1 MQGEAKTFQRRRM
14 SCAVIYIRRPIRAH
28 ALQFQYVPPELFA
41 SHLVPALSPRA
52 LRYLCLGSCARAR
65 ALFISATFVFS
76 RLHSLELYVCSA
88 RFLHTCRSCPMT
100 LDEMLG
106 ATRKIS
112 FLPAVL
118 LILLSGVFLFASA
131 MPMSSTE
138 ESTIEALRLRG
149 VSEVSTYLT
158 TLVLTCY
165 PPTPNPNTS
174 IARSHSPSTTRLLSL
189 KRRPTHRNKSNS

>member
-1 MQGEAKTFQRRRM
+1 M
-14 SCAVIYIRRPIRAH
+14 SCAVIYIRRSIRAH

-41 SHLVPALSPRA
+41 SHLVPALIPRA
-52 LRYLCLGSCARAR
+52 LRYLCLGSCAR

-88 RFLHTCRSCPMT
+88 RFLHTCWWCPMT
-100 LDEMLG
+100 LDKMLG
-106 ATRKIS
+106 ATRRIS
-112 FLPAVL
+112 LLPAIL
-118 LILLSGVFLFASA
+118 LILLSEVFLFASA

-158 TLVLTCY
+158 TLVLTSY
-165 PPTPNPNTS
+165 PPTPNPTTS
-174 IARSHSPSTTRLLSL
+174 IARSHSSSTTSPLSL